1 MHERSPYRLTAWP
14 FSRRR
19 RGYTSDED
27 LTASVPDVIRRR
39 CSKPS
44 CAQPAVSTL
53 TYVYADST
61 AVVGPLATYAEPH
74 CYDLCQMH
82 SDRLTAPRG
91 WEVVRITPDPDALKP
106 SSDDLQALADAVR
119 EAAKPRFETLDALT
133 AGGTESDDAAVDAT
147 HGRRGHLRVVPEVA
161 HTDFTPTAAVRQDAQ
176 DSRDARD
183 PRHSEGSESS
193 ERSEGS
199 EGGHDFTG
207 VGHADAAAERY
218 DEAHPVLTSTPDV
231 GDKPFDHE
239 GL

>member
-1 MHERSPYRLTAWP
+1 MHERSPYRLTARR
-14 FSRRR
+14 FARRR
-19 RGYTSDED
+19 RGYTGDED
-27 LTASVPDVIRRR
+27 LTASVPDVSRRR

-44 CAQPAVSTL
+44 CPQPAVSTL

-119 EAAKPRFETLDALT
+119 EAAKPRFETPNAPT
-133 AGGTESDDAAVDAT
+133 AAGTDSDDAAVDAT

-161 HTDFTPTAAVRQDAQ
+161 HTDFTPTATDRQDAQ
-176 DSRDARD
+176 DSPDARD
-183 PRHSEGSESS
+183 PQGS
-193 ERSEGS
+193 GA
-199 EGGHDFTG
+199 GHDFTG
-207 VGHADAAAERY
+207 AGHGDAAAERY
-218 DEAHPVLTSTPDV
+218 DEAHPVFTSTPDA

-239 GL
+239 GLW

>member
-1 MHERSPYRLTAWP
+1 M
-14 FSRRR
+14 
-19 RGYTSDED
+19 
-27 LTASVPDVIRRR
+27 PDVSRRR

-119 EAAKPRFETLDALT
+119 EAAKPRFETPDAPT
-133 AGGTESDDAAVDAT
+133 ADGTDSDDVAGDAT

-161 HTDFTPTAAVRQDAQ
+161 HTDFTPTATNRQDAQ
-176 DSRDARD
+176 DSPGARD
-183 PRHSEGSESS
+183 PR
-193 ERSEGS
+193 RSEGS
-199 EGGHDFTG
+199 EGSEAGHDVTG
-207 VGHADAAAERY
+207 AGHGDAAAERC
-218 DEAHPVLTSTPDV
+218 DEAHPVFTPTPDA

-239 GL
+239 GLW